1 MRKPPIMYVQG
12 ARIVIKN
19 YLERKDEIDEFCI
32 RYMVGYEIRR
42 NGSAVIICD

>member
-1 MRKPPIMYVQG
+1 MRKPPIVYVKG

-19 YLERKDEIDEFCI
+19 YLERKDEIDEFCV
-32 RYMVGYEIRR
+32 RYAVGYEIRR

>member
-1 MRKPPIMYVQG
+1 MRKPPIMYVKG

-32 RYMVGYEIRR
+32 RYAVGYEIRR
-42 NGSAVIICD
+42 NGSAVILCD

>member
-19 YLERKDEIDEFCI
+19 YLERKDEIDDFCKEYGI
-32 RYMVGYEIRR
+32 GYEIRR

>member
-19 YLERKDEIDEFCI
+19 YLERKDEIDEFCV
-32 RYMVGYEIRR
+32 RYAVGYEIRR

>member
-1 MRKPPIMYVQG
+1 MKHPPIVYVQG

-19 YLERKDEIDEFCI
+19 YLERKDEIDEFCV
-32 RYMVGYEIRR
+32 RYAVGYEIRR